1 MREGWMTVC
10 TDAVTQV
17 GSAWTAMEAYEI
29 SGGGGGGGGDAEM
42 VRLQLLYHSKDD

>member
-1 MREGWMTVC
+1 MTVC